1 MAPHSLYIVDVFAE
15 SRYTG
20 NQLAVVANAESL
32 SDEEMQAIAREM
44 NFSETTFVMSGG
56 SIERGYDVR
65 IFLPTVETDFAGHP
79 TLGSAWVIRNEIDP
93 SGEAEI
99 PLNLKIGRVPVTFED
114 HGSGGEILWMHA
126 PTPELGSVHTAENVA
141 PMLGIDPHDIDPDY
155 PVQEVSVGLPF
166 IFIPVKNLGALS
178 RCRLDLSRR
187 PASLYDPRFDT
198 LAFIF
203 CSQAR
208 DPANQFSA
216 RMFFDSGGLRE
227 DPATG
232 SANACFAAYLL
243 EHGYGSGGPVAV
255 RVEQG
260 YDMGRP
266 SLLYLKAS
274 EQDGAR
280 DIHVGGCVIPVAR
293 GSLTSPCE

>member
-1 MAPHSLYIVDVFAE
+1 MAPYRLYIVDVFAE
-15 SRYTG
+15 SKYAG
-20 NQLAVVANAESL
+20 NQLAVVANADSL
-32 SDEEMQAIAREM
+32 SDGEMQAIAREM

-56 SIERGYDVR
+56 SVEKGYDVR

-93 SGEAEI
+93 SGETEI

-114 HGSGGEILWMHA
+114 HPSGGEILWMRA
-126 PTPELGSVHTAENVA
+126 PIPELGSIHTAEDVA
-141 PMLGIDPHDIDPDY
+141 PMLGIDAEDVDPDY
-155 PVQEVSVGLPF
+155 PVQRVSVGLPF
-166 IFIPVKNLGALS
+166 IFIPVKDLAVLS
-178 RCRLDLSRR
+178 RCRLDLGRR
-187 PASLYDPRFDT
+187 PASLNDPQFDT
-198 LAFIF
+198 LVFIF
-203 CSQAR
+203 CSEAR
-208 DPANQFSA
+208 DPANQLSA

-243 EHGYGSGGPVAV
+243 EHGYGSGGPVDV

-266 SLLYLKAS
+266 SLLYLKAR
-274 EQDGAR
+274 EQDGGR
-280 DIHVGGCVIPVAR
+280 DIRVGGRVIPVAR
-293 GSLTSPCE
+293 GSLL

>member
-1 MAPHSLYIVDVFAE
+1 MAPYSLYIVDVFAE

-32 SDEEMQAIAREM
+32 SDGEMQAIAREM

-56 SIERGYDVR
+56 SGERGYDVR

-93 SGEAEI
+93 SGETEI

-114 HGSGGEILWMHA
+114 RPSGGEIVWMHA
-126 PTPELGSVHTAENVA
+126 PTPELGSVHTAEDVA
-141 PMLGIDPHDIDPDY
+141 PMLGIGAHDIDPGY

-166 IFIPVKNLGALS
+166 IFVPVKDLSVLS
-178 RCRLDLSRR
+178 RCRLDLGRR
-187 PASLYDPRFDT
+187 PAVLHDPRFDT

-203 CSQAR
+203 CSEAR

-243 EHGYGSGGPVAV
+243 EHEYGAGGPVDV

-266 SLLYLKAS
+266 SLLHLKAS
-274 EQDGAR
+274 EHEEGR
-280 DIHVGGCVIPVAR
+280 DIRVGGRVIPVAR
-293 GSLTSPCE
+293 ATLL